1 VRNLRCLHARVITCF
16 HCDHSRHALF
26 PLQASAPSTALE
38 SELRRERDE
47 LRRERDELRREREVL
62 HVPRFILIPAIGHIL
77 SFNQSF
83 TAPFELKDLLCTVAK
98 LFGLEEVG
106 SPSLGQVRFSLCM
119 HLSVFI

>member
-1 VRNLRCLHARVITCF
+1 MRCLHARVITCF

-47 LRRERDELRREREVL
+47 LRREREVL
-62 HVPRFILIPAIGHIL
+62 HVPRFILSPAIGHIL

>member
-1 VRNLRCLHARVITCF
+1 MRCLHARVITCF

-47 LRRERDELRREREVL
+47 LRREREVL

-77 SFNQSF
+77 SS
-83 TAPFELKDLLCTVAK
+83 
-98 LFGLEEVG
+98 
-106 SPSLGQVRFSLCM
+106 RFMMLM
-119 HLSVFI
+119 MMMMMMMMVMMVMKMP